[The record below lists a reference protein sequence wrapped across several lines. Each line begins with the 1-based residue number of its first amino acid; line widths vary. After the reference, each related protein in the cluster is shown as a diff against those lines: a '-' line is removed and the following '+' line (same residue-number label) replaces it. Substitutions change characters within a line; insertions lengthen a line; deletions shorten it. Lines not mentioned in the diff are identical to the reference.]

1 MPFVICVPRG
11 KLALIIFITLCL
23 CPYLFQGDTFGIICP
38 WDETAKLDIIGTTHR
53 GTRTHTLMK
62 TNLLKEFQ
70 WPVCVR
76 FARKS
81 MSKPHYL
88 ILQCILPHEPL
99 FPSAPCRWVFA
110 THRCASWTHFIVEI
124 STPSRHRVSHCLFQL
139 QQQTL
144 SMCWGRLPPDHDID
158 WPHISPVI
166 LLNVIRPPIVVFH
179 LDHSWSIACA
189 HWSLWRRQH
198 L

>member
-1 MPFVICVPRG
+1 MSVSFSGRYVWNNLSMRRNSE
-11 KLALIIFITLCL
+11 TR
-23 CPYLFQGDTFGIICP
+23 YN
-38 WDETAKLDIIGTTHR
+38 WDESYADTQGHAHP
-53 GTRTHTLMK
+53 HTDEDK
-62 TNLLKEFQ
+62 PVKGISVTS
-70 WPVCVR
+70 VCVR
-76 FARKS
+76 FTRKS

-110 THRCASWTHFIVEI
+110 THRCASWTRSIFEI

-179 LDHSWSIACA
+179 LDHSWSIASA